1 MHDLLYLQRATW
13 TRSADPRTEFA
24 EFARQL
30 QLDVERF
37 NKDIAGEEVAKRVAA
52 ALGLD
57 RRADASCLAFV
68 NSLRAGNL
76 SAMAAILA
84 GKRPWV
90 LAGLLLLSF
99 VPLKTDAQ
107 SSSLSTGIEGVV
119 SIGPIH
125 GGPQRSDEPA
135 SAPLANAVFE
145 VANDAGAVTTFT
157 TDAAG
162 HFRVPLAPGR
172 YSIKR
177 KDVKAKVGH
186 CGPFEVEVTTS
197 GFKQIRWDCDSGM
210 R

>member
-1 MHDLLYLQRATW
+1 M
-13 TRSADPRTEFA
+13 
-24 EFARQL
+24 
-30 QLDVERF
+30 
-37 NKDIAGEEVAKRVAA
+37 
-52 ALGLD
+52 
-57 RRADASCLAFV
+57 
-68 NSLRAGNL
+68 RAGNL
-76 SAMAAILA
+76 SAVAERLAA
-84 GKRPWV
+84 KRLGV

-107 SSSLSTGIEGVV
+107 PPSLSTGIEGVV

-135 SAPLANAVFE
+135 SAPLANVVFE

-157 TDAAG
+157 TDTSG
-162 HFRVPLAPGR
+162 HFRIPLAPGR

-177 KDVKAKVGH
+177 ADVKVKLAH

-197 GFKQIRWDCDSGM
+197 GFKKIQWECDSGM